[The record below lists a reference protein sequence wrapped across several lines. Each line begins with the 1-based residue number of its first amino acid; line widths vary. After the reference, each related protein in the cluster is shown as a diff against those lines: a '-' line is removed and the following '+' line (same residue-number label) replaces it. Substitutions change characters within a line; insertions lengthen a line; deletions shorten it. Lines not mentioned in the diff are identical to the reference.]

1 MTVTLPEPE
10 TRNETIMTLYKSCVF
25 SENIFAWF
33 ECGMNPVFSDKMEDL
48 MLSDNYVVQQ
58 HCFSCGTPNKDVYE
72 IYSWSEKVEEHLYAG
87 RLYAPESYAK
97 VHFSNL

>member
-1 MTVTLPEPE
+1 MTVTLPE
-10 TRNETIMTLYKSCVF
+10 TRNETILIQWRKCIF

-58 HCFSCGTPNKDVYE
+58 NCFSCGTPNENVYE
-72 IYSWSEKVEEHLYAG
+72 IYFWDEKVGEHLYAG
-87 RLYAPESYAK
+87 RLYTPKNSPK
-97 VHFSNL
+97 LV